1 MCCVCLCTCVWGL
14 GSKEESYLCEIEDVC
29 VRDCE
34 QSIDG
39 AAEGVD
45 LLVGVSHEDLP
56 TGLRQNDVH
65 DGCSPEGASKRSDA
79 RPTHTAKGN
88 QTEDSRGREHLH
100 TGWQASFP
108 AGHMHSVQGNNFH
121 SCIYFWTC
129 CEACEIS
136 VPDQGLNPRL
146 LQWKCSVLTT
156 NHPEVPKKQVYN
168 RQFLILQVK
177 IIFTPE
183 HATVSKK
190 S

>member
-1 MCCVCLCTCVWGL
+1 MWGL

-65 DGCSPEGASKRSDA
+65 DGCSPEGASKHSDA

-108 AGHMHSVQGNNFH
+108 AGHMHSVQGLP
-121 SCIYFWTC
+121 SSLTEKLLRSTI
-129 CEACEIS
+129 
-136 VPDQGLNPRL
+136 DQFFL
-146 LQWKCSVLTT
+146 LELVLF
-156 NHPEVPKKQVYN
+156 P
-168 RQFLILQVK
+168 
-177 IIFTPE
+177 
-183 HATVSKK
+183 
-190 S
+190 